1 MNIGLVTESY
11 LPHVNGVVNL
21 VQALK
26 HGLEAEGHTVHV
38 FAPRE
43 KGYRDREPN
52 VHRFPMFGSFGAAE
66 RLMGVELGWKI
77 PLPNPRRFRHVL
89 ATLDVLHMHHMF
101 VLGMALSFYAKQHGI
116 PVLFTNHTN
125 YREFES
131 ILPARG
137 LNTYV
142 LRAWFWAVSRLC
154 TRVISPGQK
163 MKEQLRDYGIH
174 GPIDVIPNGISLRK
188 FTPPAAEQLA
198 ELKER
203 WDLGRGRK
211 VLVYV
216 GRLSKEKNLDF
227 LVRSLHP
234 LLASRQDVRLLFV
247 GGGPI
252 KRHLEALARR
262 LSLEHRIVF
271 TGYVPYL
278 EIERYYF
285 LADLFV
291 TASLSE
297 VFPLTVIEALSSSL
311 PVIAIDAVGTGDIV
325 ADGYN
330 GLLTRP
336 SAEAFRRGVE
346 RALDD
351 PDLLAGMSVNAKK
364 SVDRLAVELCIE
376 RHVELY
382 ASVARRGRAGRRL
395 AVPGALDRRRL
406 SAEESRP

>member
-1 MNIGLVTESY
+1 M
-11 LPHVNGVVNL
+11 
-21 VQALK
+21 
-26 HGLEAEGHTVHV
+26 
-38 FAPRE
+38 
-43 KGYRDREPN
+43 
-52 VHRFPMFGSFGAAE
+52 
-66 RLMGVELGWKI
+66 
-77 PLPNPRRFRHVL
+77 
-89 ATLDVLHMHHMF
+89 
-101 VLGMALSFYAKQHGI
+101 
-116 PVLFTNHTN
+116 
-125 YREFES
+125 
-131 ILPARG
+131 
-137 LNTYV
+137 
-142 LRAWFWAVSRLC
+142 
-154 TRVISPGQK
+154 
-163 MKEQLRDYGIH
+163 
-174 GPIDVIPNGISLRK
+174 
-188 FTPPAAEQLA
+188 
-198 ELKER
+198 
-203 WDLGRGRK
+203 
-211 VLVYV
+211 LVYV

-252 KRHLEALARR
+252 KRHLEALTRH
-262 LSLEHRIVF
+262 LGLERRIVF

-278 EIERYYF
+278 KIERYYF

-382 ASVARRGRAGRRL
+382 ARVRSRGRA
-395 AVPGALDRRRL
+395 RRRCAL
-406 SAEESRP
+406 SVTARTPTACRTR